1 MHSGLSLPTPPLV
14 GTPRNLERPT
24 TGNQIDRVA
33 RALSSR
39 RLPLMPHQRHV
50 MDVSQEYDPTTG
62 HRWYRLIVW
71 ELMRQCGKSTGVDAL
86 LTRGGAGRPDRTSV
100 YAAQDRQ
107 MAARRLLDDLE
118 AKRLK
123 RSPATRGRYKPVRS
137 KGSEAI
143 MWHNGSALYVIANTD
158 TAGHGLTI
166 NGEAVLD
173 EAFAHADLTVPGALS
188 PAMVTCPDAQLWIIS
203 TPGDGSDGLLQHYEE
218 VGDASLYDPDSRVAY
233 FRWGRA
239 EDEDPTDEAVWWRR
253 IPALGTAEQVARG
266 ERTITI
272 EALRSQLTTL
282 GVAEFDRAYLCHRRT
297 ETYASKI
304 PPEVWGRQADTSAV
318 PTGPFVLAAEIA
330 HDRTAASVAVCG
342 WRPGGGRLVV
352 VDRRGGTSW
361 LGTALRDL
369 QRQHRPAGIVGDRRG
384 PLGSQIDRLALDLGP
399 LLEPDTVQFGMS
411 TGVLYDGLVDGEV
424 WHAGQA
430 DLDVAVA
437 QARTRPLG
445 DSWAWSMKDS
455 PVDVAPLRAAT
466 FAVWGH
472 VHLFPGAGGGRIY

>member
-14 GTPRNLERPT
+14 GTPRNPDAPT
-24 TGNQIDRVA
+24 TGWQIDRVA
-33 RALSSR
+33 LALSGR
-39 RLPLMPHQRHV
+39 RRPLMPHQRHV
-50 MDVSQEYDPTTG
+50 MDVSQEYD
-62 HRWYRLIVW
+62 
-71 ELMRQCGKSTGVDAL
+71 L
-86 LTRGGAGRPDRTSV
+86 LTRGGAARPDRTSV

-143 MWHNGSALYVIANTD
+143 MWHNGSSLYVIANTD

-218 VGDASLYDPDSRVAY
+218 VGDSSLYDPDTTVAW
-233 FRWGRA
+233 FKWGRA

-297 ETYASKI
+297 ETFASKI
-304 PPEVWGRQADTSAV
+304 DPTVWARQVDRDSV
-318 PTGPFVLAAEIA
+318 PVGPFVLAAEVA
-330 HDRTAASVAVCG
+330 HDRTAAAIAVCG
-342 WRPGGGRLVV
+342 WRPGGGRLVAV
-352 VDRRGGTSW
+352 ERRPGTSW
-361 LGTALRDL
+361 LTGALRDL
-369 QRQHRPAGIVGDRRG
+369 QAARRPAAIVGDRRG
-384 PLGSQIDRLALDLGP
+384 PLGSMIDRLALELGA
-399 LLEPDTVQFGMS
+399 LLEPDTVQFGAAA
-411 TGVLYDGLVDGEV
+411 GVMYDGLMDGDV

-445 DSWAWSMKDS
+445 DSWTWSMKDS
-455 PVDVAPLRAAT
+455 PVDVAPLRAANL
-466 FAVWGH
+466 ALWGH
-472 VHLFPGAGGGRIY
+472 DHLFPGVSAGRIW

>member
-1 MHSGLSLPTPPLV
+1 
-14 GTPRNLERPT
+14 
-24 TGNQIDRVA
+24 
-33 RALSSR
+33 
-39 RLPLMPHQRHV
+39 

-62 HRWYRLIVW
+62 YRHYRLVIW
-71 ELMRQCGKSTGVDAL
+71 ELMRQCGKSTGLDAL

-218 VGDASLYDPDSRVAY
+218 VGDASLYDPDSRVAW
-233 FRWGRA
+233 FKWGRD
-239 EDEDPTDEAVWWRR
+239 EDEDPTDERVWWRR

-297 ETYASKI
+297 ETFASKI
-304 PPEVWGRQADTSAV
+304 DPAVWARQGDTASV
-318 PTGPFVLAAEIA
+318 PTGPFVIAADVA
-330 HDRTAASVAVCG
+330 HDRTASSVAVCG
-342 WRPGGGRLVV
+342 WRPGGGRMVV
-352 VDRRGGTSW
+352 VDRRPGTSW
-361 LGTALRDL
+361 LTGALRQL
-369 QRQHRPAGIVGDRRG
+369 QRDRRPAAIVADRRA
-384 PLGSQIDRLALDLGP
+384 PIGSLIDRMALELGP
-399 LLEPDTVQFGMS
+399 LTEPDTVQFGMS
-411 TGVLYDGLVDGEV
+411 TGVLYDGLVDGDV

-437 QARTRPLG
+437 QARSRPLG
-445 DSWAWSMKDS
+445 DSWAWNRKDS
-455 PVDVAPLRAAT
+455 PVDISPLCAAT
-466 FAVWGH
+466 LAVWGH
-472 VHLFPGAGGGRIY
+472 VDQFPGAAGGRIW